1 MKGTVAL
8 LGAGLIGRGWAILFA
23 NAGYGVR
30 VYDADV
36 QAPATAFEA
45 IAANLGV
52 LEAEG
57 MIPDAAAL
65 LERIAFAPTLKAA
78 TEDAS
83 YVQES
88 IKEDVAAKRA
98 TFEEL
103 GRVCAPEVILAS
115 SCSGIPPE
123 RFMASTRARERC
135 LIAHPFSPPHLIPL
149 VELVPTRWTSPAA
162 LETTRSLMVS
172 LGQRPVL
179 IHKPVQGF
187 VVNRLQAAVINEAL
201 RLVGDEVIDAADLD
215 LCMSQGL
222 GLRWAFMGPFE
233 TMELNAPG
241 GFSDYVTKFA
251 GTYRAILTDMGISRS
266 WSRSAIDMVER
277 ARRATLPEPQQIPAR
292 RLWRDQMLMKLAKLL
307 RGPRLGKVLVP

>member
-1 MKGTVAL
+1 MTRTVAL

-23 NAGYGVR
+23 NAGYDVR
-30 VYDADV
+30 VYDTGA
-36 QAPATAFEA
+36 QAPVTAREA
-45 IAANLGV
+45 IAANLRV

-57 MIPDAAAL
+57 MIRDARAL

-78 TEDAS
+78 TEGAC

-88 IKEDVAAKRA
+88 ITEDVVAKRA
-98 TFEEL
+98 AFEEL
-103 GRVCAPEVILAS
+103 GSLCAPEVILAS

-123 RFMASTRARERC
+123 QFIAGTRARERC

-149 VELVPTRWTSPAA
+149 VELVPTRWTSPVA
-162 LETTRSLMVS
+162 LETTRSLMLS

-179 IHKPVQGF
+179 IHKPVHGF

-241 GFSDYVTKFA
+241 GFSDYVTKFG
-251 GTYRAILTDMGISRS
+251 GTYRAILTDMGIAGS
-266 WSRSAIDMVER
+266 WSRSAIDTVER
-277 ARRATLPEPQQIPAR
+277 ARRATLPELQQIPAR

-307 RGPRLGKVLVP
+307 RGPRLGKALAP